1 MSILSDI
8 WWQVNI
14 FWYWSSIY
22 WSNWFQFLVAFL
34 TLIEGNITTFFYFTT
49 LRCSAKFRALL
60 DFLSQGLQRAHIPSW
75 RTHLSTSFLL
85 FSLLQ
90 TSYLWLIITLPG
102 CLASSPT
109 HVSEQSLLILFFNH
123 NSICFPLYFL
133 PGCFPSDFQFLS
145 LPLWH
150 ISSVRDSAV
159 LAFVEQ
165 SASWFLYASVHH
177 LATKSLIVLT
187 CQFVNMKLYFMW
199 ALFVAFQENSE
210 ILKHLFASASI
221 WFW

>member
-1 MSILSDI
+1 MVKLISIFGGIS
-8 WWQVNI
+8 I
-14 FWYWSSIY
+14 FYF
-22 WSNWFQFLVAFL
+22 NWRKHIATFFHF
-34 TLIEGNITTFFYFTT
+34 TTF
-49 LRCSAKFRALL
+49 RCSAKFRALL

-75 RTHLSTSFLL
+75 RTHLSTSFFIVQFVINLL
-85 FSLLQ
+85 FMAYNHSAWVSCFQ
-90 TSYLWLIITLPG
+90 PHT
-102 CLASSPT
+102 CLRTKFT
-109 HVSEQSLLILFFNH
+109 HTIFYH

-165 SASWFLYASVHH
+165 SDSWFLYASVHH

-199 ALFVAFQENSE
+199 ALFVAFLENLE